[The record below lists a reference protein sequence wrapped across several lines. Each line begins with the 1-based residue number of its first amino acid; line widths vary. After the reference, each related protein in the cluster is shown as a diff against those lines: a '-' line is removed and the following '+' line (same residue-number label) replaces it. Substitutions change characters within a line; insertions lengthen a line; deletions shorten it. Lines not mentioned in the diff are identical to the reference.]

1 MSRNGRDGLPGQR
14 GPEGLPGQDGKNGR
28 DGRDGR
34 DGKDAVVDVDDLQK
48 RLLPDVI
55 AGIPVPKNGLDGERG
70 EKGDPGER
78 GLQGEKGERGERGPM
93 GIRGKE
99 GPAGRDAEPMG
110 PARATF
116 EREGDKVTRVVVAPQ
131 GVGAVMVVEP
141 TYQGDRIASAEIFFM
156 A

>member
-1 MSRNGRDGLPGQR
+1 MRHGRDGLPGPR
-14 GPEGLPGQDGKNGR
+14 GPEGAPGQDGKNGR

-34 DGKDAVVDVDDLQK
+34 DGKDADVDELQK
-48 RLLPDVI
+48 RILPDVI
-55 AGIPVPKNGLDGERG
+55 AAIPVPKDGLDGERG

-78 GLQGEKGERGERGPM
+78 GFQGEKGERGERGPM

-110 PARATF
+110 PATATF
-116 EREGDKVTRVVVAPQ
+116 EREGEKLKLITIAPDM
-131 GVGAVMVVEP
+131 VGAVMLVEP
-141 TYQGDRIASAEIFFM
+141 TYQGNHIASARITFM